1 MALTLL
7 QGVMWPEPRTRSSV
21 SMKIRGSVHKTPSP
35 GPGTQWMNT
44 LPSLFST
51 GYHYFR
57 SLVMKNATVQIL
69 CAPLSMGFSRH
80 EYCSGLPCPPPG
92 DLPDPEIEAP
102 SLTSPAL
109 TGLQRITSTVTC
121 RPHLAPRLSA
131 AREGVSSSPLPSESW
146 LDSLPPAK
154 KLSLEVSTRLYTTS
168 PPSEGPGQY
177 PAGILTSPPRAPSLR
192 SFPGPLILSAGA
204 QCPPLSP

>member
-1 MALTLL
+1 MDEHIAITVLDRLPL
-7 QGVMWPEPRTRSSV
+7 FPV
-21 SMKIRGSVHKTPSP
+21 SCYEERYSADFV
-35 GPGTQWMNT
+35 
-44 LPSLFST
+44 
-51 GYHYFR
+51 
-57 SLVMKNATVQIL
+57 
-69 CAPLSMGFSRH
+69 C
-80 EYCSGLPCPPPG
+80 
-92 DLPDPEIEAP
+92 
-102 SLTSPAL
+102 
-109 TGLQRITSTVTC
+109 LQRITSTVTC

>member
-35 GPGTQWMNT
+35 GPGTQWMN
-44 LPSLFST
+44 S
-51 GYHYFR
+51 
-57 SLVMKNATVQIL
+57 
-69 CAPLSMGFSRH
+69 
-80 EYCSGLPCPPPG
+80 
-92 DLPDPEIEAP
+92 
-102 SLTSPAL
+102 
-109 TGLQRITSTVTC
+109 LQRITSTVTC